1 MTIPKNLALPISST
15 DTSLNRRNESRVSER
30 VNFRLIETPCCH
42 TLLCYVN
49 HRLPNYCSECGQF
62 IFPVVRGCV
71 LVEDADATLKRKDC

>member
-15 DTSLNRRNESRVSER
+15 DTSSSRYGRVSER

-49 HRLPNYCSECGQF
+49 HRFPNYCSECGQY

-71 LVEDADATLKRKDC
+71 LIEDADATLRRKDY